1 MVEQKSLFLFFRR
14 SHNESQ
20 VQQACEAS
28 KGFLRIFSFQ
38 RDKINFKVQGDG
50 LITAITSCRI
60 LIFPPPL
67 SVRLMVVISSEEF
80 WEDAADP
87 QQLNQ
92 L

>member
-1 MVEQKSLFLFFRR
+1 MFFRR

-20 VQQACEAS
+20 VQQAS

-50 LITAITSCRI
+50 LITAITSCWI
-60 LIFPPPL
+60 LIFPPAF
-67 SVRLMVVISSEEF
+67 SVQVDGRDIELGGFREE
-80 WEDAADP
+80 EAADP